1 MENFTIKERGKYEL
15 RRASTGTS
23 TGEEKTLLSTISPYL
38 YNYLS
43 QCLCVVCVRR
53 ERGNSEER
61 IQIRRKLKKIEEE
74 EEEKRKEEGVS
85 LSVAKNV
92 TVR

>member
-1 MENFTIKERGKYEL
+1 MNSDEPRPGPVQV
-15 RRASTGTS
+15 RR
-23 TGEEKTLLSTISPYL
+23 KLFFQQSPL